1 MGRYTL
7 FDDFLIYGTASHF
20 EVLEAMKNFNIV
32 DGDDDR
38 LLVPALFDLGTDRW
52 QKAKDERLEKLRSQD
67 PIEYELR
74 TKIFPKNS
82 LTQRRDIVR
91 MFELTLLLRKLQGHN
106 YNIYACSFLAISEF
120 DEDCCLVFMASCSL
134 IAQILLISILMY
146 YNIRDIKNG
155 DAKWSADWGTIL
167 VVIVTTAFFFKLVYK
182 QWGNASDFNTVFW
195 KAGFL
200 SDIMNSAKMQIKRA
214 QLKKALLVINNFVN
228 GVLGI
233 VIVLFNIFFLLIS
246 KSVNEAIL
254 NSLAL
259 YFILEIDDM
268 MKPDWDEAF
277 FDKRIA
283 LNTYQHIFERKV
295 GDDVKGIRIDILP
308 LNAQDDLLDLLKSD
322 DKVCVEATKNG
333 DRLSLTLYWR
343 RSQGRYDKVEFN
355 IKGDNVRAF
364 FEDIEQFYCVQRDA
378 AFVTIAD

>member
-1 MGRYTL
+1 
-7 FDDFLIYGTASHF
+7 
-20 EVLEAMKNFNIV
+20 
-32 DGDDDR
+32 
-38 LLVPALFDLGTDRW
+38 
-52 QKAKDERLEKLRSQD
+52 
-67 PIEYELR
+67 
-74 TKIFPKNS
+74 
-82 LTQRRDIVR
+82 
-91 MFELTLLLRKLQGHN
+91 
-106 YNIYACSFLAISEF
+106 
-120 DEDCCLVFMASCSL
+120 
-134 IAQILLISILMY
+134 MY

-308 LNAQDDLLDLLKSD
+308 HNAQDDLLDLLKSD